1 MNFEEKAQSW
11 LKSTKLSSSARK
23 QIEDLKADPL
33 EFEDAFYKDLTFGTG
48 GLRGIMGMGSNRI
61 NEYTIAMATQGFA
74 NYLKKVFPNEKIRVA
89 VAHDSRNN
97 AGLYTR
103 VTAEVFSANDI
114 YVYLFKELRPTPTL
128 SYAIRSLKCHGG
140 VVLTASHNPKEYN
153 GYKAYWN
160 DGAQLIPPHDEKV
173 INYVKSINTIDEIK
187 FDKKGELIKYLDD
200 TIDNQYI
207 EMITSLS
214 LNTPQKNKTSNLN
227 IVFSPIHGT
236 GVTLVPQALKK
247 FGFENVTVVSEQSQP
262 NGDFPTVIYPNPEEA
277 EALEIA
283 LKTAKNI
290 NADLVLATDPDADRV
305 GIAAKNTNHEFELL
319 NGNQTAVLLIYYL
332 LRQWKENKQIKGK
345 EYIIKTIVTT
355 DLISAIAHHFKV
367 DCFDT
372 LTGFKYIAE
381 KIRKLENTH
390 TFIGGGEESYGYLI
404 GDQVRDKDAVMSCA
418 MIAEL
423 TAWAIEQNKTLF
435 DILIDIWMEFG
446 LYQEG
451 LISITKK
458 GKSGAQEI
466 EQIMKTLRE
475 TPPTTLNNFFIT
487 DIIDYLKL
495 THLKTK
501 SKNIIS
507 IDSPKSN
514 VLQFITENGFKISIS
529 PSGTEPKIKI
539 YFSVHCSLKNRNEL
553 KKRKDKLNYQI
564 SKLSTSL
571 LNHF

>member
-1 MNFEEKAQSW
+1 MNTLSHGYSR
-11 LKSTKLSSSARK
+11 LCKLFKEA
-23 QIEDLKADPL
+23 
-33 EFEDAFYKDLTFGTG
+33 
-48 GLRGIMGMGSNRI
+48 
-61 NEYTIAMATQGFA
+61 
-74 NYLKKVFPNEKIRVA
+74 FPNEKIKVA
-89 VAHDSRNN
+89 IAHDSRNN
-97 AGLYTR
+97 AKLYTQ
-103 VTAEVFSANDI
+103 VTAEVFSANNI
-114 YVYLFKELRPTPTL
+114 FVYLFKELRPTPTL
-128 SYAIRSLKCHGG
+128 SFAIRALKCHGG

-173 INYVKSINTIDEIK
+173 INYVKSIHTIDEIK
-187 FDKKGELIKYLDD
+187 FDKKSKLIKYLDD

-207 EMITSLS
+207 DMITSLS

-247 FGFENVTVVSEQSQP
+247 FGFQNVTIVSEQSQP

-277 EALEIA
+277 EAMKSH
-283 LKTAKNI
+283 LKPKNI

-305 GIAAKNTNHEFELL
+305 GIAAKNTNHELELL

-332 LRQWKENKQIKGK
+332 LRKWKENKQLKGK
-345 EYIIKTIVTT
+345 EYIVKTIVTT
-355 DLISAIAHHFKV
+355 DLISAIATHFKV
-367 DCFDT
+367 DCFET
-372 LTGFKYIAE
+372 LTGFKHIAE

-404 GDQVRDKDAVMSCA
+404 GDHVRDKDAVISCA
-418 MIAEL
+418 MVAEL
-423 TAWAIEQNKTLF
+423 TAWASEQNKTIF
-435 DILIDIWMEFG
+435 DVLIDIWMEFG

-458 GKSGAQEI
+458 GKSGGQEI
-466 EQIMKTLRE
+466 KRIMKTLRE
-475 TPPTTLNNFFIT
+475 TPPTILNNFFIT
-487 DIIDYLKL
+487 DIIDYSNL

-514 VLQFITENGFKISIS
+514 VLQFKTENGFKISIR

-539 YFSVHCSLKNRNEL
+539 YFSAHCSLKKRSEL
-553 KKRKDKLNYQI
+553 KKKQDKLNYEI

-571 LNHF
+571 LKHF

>member
-11 LKSTKLSSSARK
+11 LKSTKLSRSARQ

-33 EFEDAFYKDLTFGTG
+33 AFEDAFYKDLAFGTG

-74 NYLKKVFPNEKIRVA
+74 NYLKEAFPNEKIKVA
-89 VAHDSRNN
+89 IAHDSRNN
-97 AGLYTR
+97 AKLYTQ
-103 VTAEVFSANDI
+103 VTAEVFSANNVF
-114 YVYLFKELRPTPTL
+114 VYLFKELKPTPTL
-128 SYAIRSLKCHGG
+128 SFAIRALKCHGG

-173 INYVKSINTIDEIK
+173 INYVRSIHTIDEIK
-187 FDKKGELIKYLDD
+187 FDKKSKLINYLDD
-200 TIDNQYI
+200 TIDNQYLD
-207 EMITSLS
+207 MITSLS

-247 FGFENVTVVSEQSQP
+247 FGFQNVTIVSEQSQP

-277 EALEIA
+277 EAMEIA

-305 GIAAKNTNHEFELL
+305 GIAAKNTNHELELL

-332 LRQWKENKQIKGK
+332 LRKWKENKQLKGK
-345 EYIIKTIVTT
+345 EYIVKTIVTT
-355 DLISAIAHHFKV
+355 DLISAIATHFKV
-367 DCFDT
+367 DCFET
-372 LTGFKYIAE
+372 LTGFKHIAE

-404 GDQVRDKDAVMSCA
+404 GDHVRDKDAVISCA
-418 MIAEL
+418 MVAEL
-423 TAWAIEQNKTLF
+423 TAWASEQNKTIF
-435 DILIDIWMEFG
+435 DVLIDIWMEFG

-458 GKSGAQEI
+458 GKSGGQEI
-466 EQIMKTLRE
+466 KRIMKTLRE
-475 TPPTTLNNFFIT
+475 TPPTILNNFFIT
-487 DIIDYLKL
+487 DIMDYSNL

-514 VLQFITENGFKISIS
+514 VLQFKTENGFKISIR

-539 YFSVHCSLKNRNEL
+539 YFSAHCSLKKRSEL
-553 KKRKDKLNYQI
+553 KKKQDKLNYEI

-571 LNHF
+571 LKHF

>member
-355 DLISAIAHHFKV
+355 DLISAIAQHFKV

-466 EQIMKTLRE
+466 ERIMKTLRE

-514 VLQFITENGFKISIS
+514 VLQFITENGFKISIR

>member
-11 LKSTKLSSSARK
+11 LKSTKLSSSARR
-23 QIEDLKADPL
+23 QIADLKSDPL
-33 EFEDAFYKDLTFGTG
+33 AFEDSFYKDLTFGTG
-48 GLRGIMGMGSNRI
+48 GLRGIMGIGSNRI

-74 NYLKKVFPNEKIRVA
+74 NYLKEVFPNEKIKVA
-89 VAHDSRNN
+89 IAHDSRNN
-97 AGLYTR
+97 AELYTR

-114 YVYLFKELRPTPTL
+114 FVYLFKELRPTPTL
-128 SYAIRSLKCHGG
+128 SFAIRALKCHGG

-160 DGAQLIPPHDEKV
+160 DGAQLIPPHDEKI
-173 INYVKSINTIDEIK
+173 INYVTSINTIDEIK
-187 FDKKGELIKYLDD
+187 FDKKSELIKYLDD
-200 TIDNQYI
+200 TIDNQYLD
-207 EMITSLS
+207 MISSLS
-214 LNTPQKNKTSNLN
+214 LNTPQKNKISNLN

-236 GVTLVPQALKK
+236 GITLVPPALEK
-247 FGFENVTVVSEQSQP
+247 FGFENITIVSEQSHP

-332 LRQWKENKQIKGK
+332 LRKWKENKQLKGK

-355 DLISAIAHHFKV
+355 DLISVIATHFKV

-404 GDQVRDKDAVMSCA
+404 GDHVRDKDAVMSCA

-423 TAWAIEQNKTLF
+423 AAWAKEENKTLL
-435 DILIDIWMEFG
+435 DVLLDIWMEFG

-458 GKSGAQEI
+458 GKSGTKEI

-475 TPPTTLNNFFIT
+475 TPPIILNNLLIT
-487 DIIDYLKL
+487 DIIDYSNL
-495 THLKTK
+495 THLETK

-507 IDSPKSN
+507 LDSRRSN
-514 VLQFITENGFKISIS
+514 VLQFITENGSKISIR

-539 YFSVHCSLKNRNEL
+539 YFSVHSTLKSRSEL
-553 KKRKDKLNYQI
+553 KEKKDKLISQI

-571 LNHF
+571 LKQF

>member
-262 NGDFPTVIYPNPEEA
+262 NGDFPTVVYPNPEEA

-355 DLISAIAHHFKV
+355 DLISAIAQHFKV

-466 EQIMKTLRE
+466 ERIMKTLRE

-514 VLQFITENGFKISIS
+514 VLQFITENGFKISIR

>member
-23 QIEDLKADPL
+23 QIEDLKADPFA
-33 EFEDAFYKDLTFGTG
+33 FEDAFYKDLTFGTG

-355 DLISAIAHHFKV
+355 DLISAIAQHFKV

-451 LISITKK
+451 LISITRK

-466 EQIMKTLRE
+466 ERIMKTLRE
-475 TPPTTLNNFFIT
+475 TPPTILNNFFIT

-514 VLQFITENGFKISIS
+514 VLQFITENGFKISIR

>member
-11 LKSTKLSSSARK
+11 LKSTKLSRSARQ

-33 EFEDAFYKDLTFGTG
+33 AFEDAFYKDLAFGTG

-74 NYLKKVFPNEKIRVA
+74 NYLKEAFPNEKIKVA
-89 VAHDSRNN
+89 IAHDSRNN
-97 AGLYTR
+97 AKLYTQ
-103 VTAEVFSANDI
+103 VTAEVFSANNI
-114 YVYLFKELRPTPTL
+114 FVYLFKELRPTPTL
-128 SYAIRSLKCHGG
+128 SFAIRALKCHGG

-173 INYVKSINTIDEIK
+173 INYVKSIHTIDEIK
-187 FDKKGELIKYLDD
+187 FDKKSKLIKHLDD

-207 EMITSLS
+207 DMITSLS

-247 FGFENVTVVSEQSQP
+247 FGFENVTIVSEQSQP

-305 GIAAKNTNHEFELL
+305 GVAAKNTNQELELL

-332 LRQWKENKQIKGK
+332 LRKWKENKQLKGK
-345 EYIIKTIVTT
+345 EYIVKTIVTT
-355 DLISAIAHHFKV
+355 DLISAIATHFKV
-367 DCFDT
+367 DCFET
-372 LTGFKYIAE
+372 LTGFKHIAE
-381 KIRKLENTH
+381 KIRKLENTL

-404 GDQVRDKDAVMSCA
+404 GDHVRDKDAVMSCA
-418 MIAEL
+418 MVAEL
-423 TAWAIEQNKTLF
+423 TAWATEQNKTLF
-435 DILIDIWMEFG
+435 DVLIDIWMEFG
-446 LYQEG
+446 LYQEE

-466 EQIMKTLRE
+466 KRIMKTIRE
-475 TPPTTLNNFFIT
+475 KPPTILNNFFIT
-487 DIIDYLKL
+487 DIIDYSNL

-507 IDSPKSN
+507 IDSPQSN
-514 VLQFITENGFKISIS
+514 VLQFITENGYKISIR

-539 YFSVHCSLKNRNEL
+539 YFSVHCSLKNRSEL
-553 KKRKDKLNYQI
+553 KKKKDKLNYQI

-571 LNHF
+571 LKYF

>member
-23 QIEDLKADPL
+23 QIEDLKADPFA
-33 EFEDAFYKDLTFGTG
+33 FEDAFYKDLTFGTG

-305 GIAAKNTNHEFELL
+305 GIAAKNANHEFELL

-355 DLISAIAHHFKV
+355 DLISAIAQHFKV

-466 EQIMKTLRE
+466 ERIMKTLRE
-475 TPPTTLNNFFIT
+475 TPPTILNNFFIT

-501 SKNIIS
+501 SKKNIS

-514 VLQFITENGFKISIS
+514 VLQFITENGFKISIR

>member
-11 LKSTKLSSSARK
+11 LKSSKLSSSARR
-23 QIEDLKADPL
+23 QIADLKSNPL
-33 EFEDAFYKDLTFGTG
+33 AFEDAFYKDLTFGTG
-48 GLRGIMGMGSNRI
+48 GLRGIMGIGSNRI

-74 NYLKKVFPNEKIRVA
+74 NYLKEVFPNEKIKIA
-89 VAHDSRNN
+89 IAHDSRNN

-114 YVYLFKELRPTPTL
+114 FVYLFKELRPTPTL
-128 SYAIRSLKCHGG
+128 SFAIRALKCHGG

-160 DGAQLIPPHDEKV
+160 DGAQLIPPHDEKI
-173 INYVKSINTIDEIK
+173 INYVTSINTIDDIK
-187 FDKKGELIKYLDD
+187 FDKKSELIKYLDD
-200 TIDNQYI
+200 TIDNQYLD
-207 EMITSLS
+207 MISSLS
-214 LNTPQKNKTSNLN
+214 LNTPQKNKISNLN

-236 GVTLVPQALKK
+236 GITLVPQALEK
-247 FGFENVTVVSEQSQP
+247 FGFENITIVSEQSHP

-305 GIAAKNTNHEFELL
+305 GIAAKNSNHEFELL

-332 LRQWKENKQIKGK
+332 LRKWKENKQLKGK

-355 DLISAIAHHFKV
+355 DLISVIATHFKV

-404 GDQVRDKDAVMSCA
+404 GDHVRDKDAVMSCA

-423 TAWAIEQNKTLF
+423 AAWAKEENKTLL
-435 DILIDIWMEFG
+435 DVLLDIWMEFG

-458 GKSGAQEI
+458 GKSGAKEI

-475 TPPTTLNNFFIT
+475 TPPIILNNLLIT
-487 DIIDYLKL
+487 DIIDYSNL
-495 THLKTK
+495 THLETK
-501 SKNIIS
+501 SKII
-507 IDSPKSN
+507 IPLDSRRSN
-514 VLQFITENGFKISIS
+514 VLQFITENGSKISIR

-539 YFSVHCSLKNRNEL
+539 YFSVHSTLKSRSEL
-553 KKRKDKLNYQI
+553 KEKKDKLISQI

-571 LNHF
+571 LKQF

>member
-1 MNFEEKAQSW
+1 MNFEKKAQSW

-173 INYVKSINTIDEIK
+173 MNYVKSINTIDEIK
-187 FDKKGELIKYLDD
+187 FDKKDELIKYLDD

-355 DLISAIAHHFKV
+355 DLISAIAQHFKV

-466 EQIMKTLRE
+466 ERIMKTLRE

-514 VLQFITENGFKISIS
+514 VLQFITENGFKISIR

-553 KKRKDKLNYQI
+553 KKSKDKLNYQI

>member
-11 LKSTKLSSSARK
+11 LKSSKLSSSARR
-23 QIEDLKADPL
+23 QIADLKSDPL
-33 EFEDAFYKDLTFGTG
+33 AFEDAFYKDLTFGTG
-48 GLRGIMGMGSNRI
+48 GLRGIMGIGSNRI

-74 NYLKKVFPNEKIRVA
+74 NYLKEVFPNEKIKIA
-89 VAHDSRNN
+89 IAHDSRNN

-114 YVYLFKELRPTPTL
+114 FVYLFKELRPTPTL
-128 SYAIRSLKCHGG
+128 SFAIRALKCHGG

-160 DGAQLIPPHDEKV
+160 DGAQLIPPHDEKI
-173 INYVKSINTIDEIK
+173 INYVTSINTIDDIK
-187 FDKKGELIKYLDD
+187 FDKKSELIKYLDD
-200 TIDNQYI
+200 TIDNQYLD
-207 EMITSLS
+207 MISSLS
-214 LNTPQKNKTSNLN
+214 LNTPQKNKISNLN

-236 GVTLVPQALKK
+236 GITLVPPALEK
-247 FGFENVTVVSEQSQP
+247 FGFENITIVSEQSHP

-332 LRQWKENKQIKGK
+332 LRKWKENKQLKGK

-355 DLISAIAHHFKV
+355 DLISVIATHFKV

-404 GDQVRDKDAVMSCA
+404 GDHVRDKDAVMSCA

-423 TAWAIEQNKTLF
+423 AAWAKEENKTLL
-435 DILIDIWMEFG
+435 DVLLDIWMEFG

-458 GKSGAQEI
+458 GKSGTKEI

-475 TPPTTLNNFFIT
+475 TPPIILNNLLIT
-487 DIIDYLKL
+487 DIIDYSNL
-495 THLKTK
+495 THLETK

-507 IDSPKSN
+507 LDSRRSN
-514 VLQFITENGFKISIS
+514 VLQFITENGSKISIR

-539 YFSVHCSLKNRNEL
+539 YFSVHSTLKSRSEL
-553 KKRKDKLNYQI
+553 KEKKDKLISQI

-571 LNHF
+571 LKQF

>member
-262 NGDFPTVIYPNPEEA
+262 NGNFPTVIYPNPEEA

-355 DLISAIAHHFKV
+355 DLISAIAQHFKV

-466 EQIMKTLRE
+466 ERIMKTLRE
-475 TPPTTLNNFFIT
+475 TPPTILNNFFIT

-514 VLQFITENGFKISIS
+514 VLQFITENGFKISIR